1 MQMHDIISVGTAT
14 EDVFVGTREMKLISL
29 RDMDDVTSYIA
40 FEQGAK
46 IPVSDIF
53 MATGGGA
60 TNSAVAFA
68 RLGLDN
74 GIICKTGADDAADR
88 VVAKLQRENVDISG
102 VVRSP
107 DYTTG
112 YSVIL
117 MCFTG
122 DRTVLVHRGASTHL
136 HEEDVDWDM
145 LASAGWIY
153 LSSMSG
159 DSAPLFEKIAVHA
172 RDNDVKLAINPGSAQ
187 LRAGLS
193 ELAVAFQ
200 AADILFVN
208 KSEAYCLAEV
218 EPKRG
223 RADEMEVLHTLHG
236 AGADIVVMTDGS
248 NGAEAYDGRAHYT
261 VPAIDVA
268 EKSTLGAGDAFAS
281 ACTAS
286 LLRGMTLRE
295 ALRAGTINAANI
307 VRYLG
312 AKRGLMT
319 WEQLENALNTHP
331 PQFPSHGG

>member
-1 MQMHDIISVGTAT
+1 MHDIISIGTAT
-14 EDVFVGTREMKLISL
+14 EDVFVGARDMKLISI
-29 RDMDDVTSYIA
+29 RDMDAETSYIA

-53 MATGGGA
+53 VATGGGA

-68 RLGLDN
+68 RLGLN
-74 GIICKTGADDAADR
+74 NAIICKVGDDDAAERILD
-88 VVAKLQRENVDISG
+88 KLQREHVDIAG
-102 VVRSP
+102 VVRTP
-107 DYTTG
+107 DYSTG

-117 MCFTG
+117 TCFTG

-136 HEEDVDWDM
+136 REEDINWDA
-145 LASAGWIY
+145 LGSARWIY

-159 DSAPLFEKIAVHA
+159 DSAPLFEKIALHA
-172 RDNDVKLAINPGSAQ
+172 CENGVKLAVNPGSAQ
-187 LRAGLS
+187 LGAGLS
-193 ELAVAFQ
+193 RLASALE

-208 KSEAYCLAEV
+208 KSEAYHLAEV

-223 RADEMEVLHTLHG
+223 KADEMEVLRTLHE
-236 AGADIVVMTDGS
+236 AGADIVVMTDGG
-248 NGAEAYDGRAHYT
+248 NGAEAYNGTAHYT
-261 VPAIDVA
+261 VPAMEVE

-281 ACTAS
+281 ACIAA

-295 ALRAGTINAANI
+295 ALRAGTINAANV

-319 WEQLENALNTHP
+319 WEQLQEAVASHP
-331 PQFPSHGG
+331 PKLPERET

>member
-1 MQMHDIISVGTAT
+1 MHDIISVGTAT
-14 EDVFVGTREMKLISL
+14 EDVFVGARDMKLISV
-29 RDMDDVTSYIA
+29 RDVDAETSYIA

-60 TNSAVAFA
+60 TNSAVGFA

-74 GIICKTGADDAADR
+74 AIICKVGDDDAAER
-88 VVAKLQRENVDISG
+88 ILAKLQREHVDITG
-102 VVRSP
+102 VVSTP
-107 DYTTG
+107 DHSTG

-117 MCFTG
+117 TCFTG

-136 HEEDVDWDM
+136 REEDIDWDA
-145 LASAGWIY
+145 LASARWIY

-159 DSAPLFEKIAVHA
+159 DSAPLFEKIALHA
-172 RDNDVKLAINPGSAQ
+172 RDNSVKLAINPGSAQ

-193 ELAVAFQ
+193 RLAPALQ
-200 AADILFVN
+200 AAHIIFVN
-208 KSEAYCLAEV
+208 KAEAYHLAEV
-218 EPKRG
+218 EPRRG
-223 RADEMEVLHTLHG
+223 KADEMEVLRTLHG
-236 AGADIVVMTDGS
+236 AGCDIVVMTDGR
-248 NGAEAYDGRAHYT
+248 NATEAYNGTAHYT
-261 VPAIDVA
+261 VPAMEVA

-281 ACTAS
+281 ACTAA

-295 ALRAGTINAANI
+295 ALRAGTINAANV

-319 WEQLENALNTHP
+319 WDQLQDTVATHP
-331 PQFPSHGG
+331 LKLPERHT